1 MLLLLVILIFVYNLG
16 LGLQYASGPEPS
28 VAVQFLYNYGLLCGV
43 VWWLRAERRKY
54 QLNPLY
60 CDGLLVGFAWP
71 FLVPYHLFKTRGVK
85 GFIPLLGLI
94 GSFVAAYVLA
104 VIAYVLT
111 ADLPVE

>member
-1 MLLLLVILIFVYNLG
+1 MLLLLGILIFVYNLG
-16 LGLQYASGPEPS
+16 LGLQYASGFEPS
-28 VAVQFLYNYGLLCGV
+28 LRVELLHNYGLLCGV

-54 QLNPLY
+54 QISPLY

-104 VIAYVLT
+104 VLVYIAT
-111 ADLPVE
+111 IDLPAE